1 MRKKDKPLSLYS
13 LSKYPLLEITMESQ
27 YMSAGAHQA
36 KLLEKFERNK
46 NYVRNQVIALKL
58 VSAMLMIFFPFLS
71 FIFYFELLGE
81 INAYAL
87 SNEGAIII
95 FGSFITTFYI
105 ILILYIVLF
114 GLFTTSSLMTG
125 NAFKWLQTLPLSKDK
140 IGKLGYM
147 SLFRSQGVMIILMI
161 FSFPI
166 ALLIMTQNI
175 VTFLMSLIS
184 SFLITMFSVSI
195 LIIVGEKFSR
205 LFSEGGT
212 KSKKRNIFRIISL
225 LSYFFIAF
233 STGLVLN
240 IGFNA
245 IFDLIISLSISPPTE
260 IIAII
265 LSIIPFP
272 LAPGFLVGITMI
284 PGQVPIVIWFSTL
297 IGIAIFAFITFI
309 MYYIAVRSLKVV
321 STTEFEYRKAKKP
334 KELERAMV
342 EIDLSIISPVKAYI
356 KKDIIASTKDYQS
369 LIFILMPIVFPLV
382 MLFSMQIPIS
392 REVSSPVSIMILWS
406 IIIGANIFIP
416 IILVGGLLSIEE
428 SGSSILASL
437 PLVPR
442 DQMKAKILLMLT
454 IHSLSMIL
462 MSIIL
467 TIQTQSI
474 IVLGLMLSSLP
485 IIWTFLLLMFEM
497 KVSLFGKMKYRYVL
511 EEVNTRHKIMKWIAM
526 IAAELGV
533 YFIILIANSI
543 MFTLFG
549 IIAAISSAF
558 LIGLFSLSLL
568 IFGLYKMFPKAEQM
582 PSYET
587 GGFLRKQPIIGAVV
601 VLLLFISFPLLASF
615 LELFLLI
622 PWMLSLPYLAI
633 MTIEFLWIQTF
644 LALLLL
650 VVVPKGLK
658 LLGKS
663 KSFRDYSKEI
673 GISKVKPV
681 GRILIVGVVTF
692 IIYGVIKFIGA
703 NLLGN
708 FVFAPEL
715 LFGEPNPL
723 IPGFFSYGW
732 FIWIFMLQPGIW
744 EEFAFRGV
752 MIPMLLKKYSKM
764 TAIVTSSILFGAA
777 HAYNIFYTALIG
789 GDLITVLFQV
799 IYAFFLGL
807 LMGYIFIKTKSLI
820 PTIILHYLINTI
832 GLIIILTQAENIIML
847 GLYTIVFIGIL
858 PAIIGILL
866 LRIVSKNWNSKNSII
881 EIELEKNKI
890 M

>member
-1 MRKKDKPLSLYS
+1 
-13 LSKYPLLEITMESQ
+13 MESQ

-58 VSAMLMIFFPFLS
+58 VSAILMIFFPFLS

-195 LIIVGEKFSR
+195 LIIIGEKFSR

-309 MYYIAVRSLKVV
+309 MYYIAVRSLKAV

-334 KELERAMV
+334 KELERKMV
-342 EIDLSIISPVKAYI
+342 EIDLNIISPVKAYI

-392 REVSSPVSIMILWS
+392 REVTSPVSIMILWS

-587 GGFLRKQPIIGAVV
+587 GGFLRKQPIIGNSV
-601 VLLLFISFPLLASF
+601 VLLLFNAFPFIA
-615 LELFLLI
+615 FLLESIFFI
-622 PWMLSLPYLAI
+622 PWMLSLPYVAI
-633 MTIEFLWIQTF
+633 IIIEFLWVQAF
-644 LALLLL
+644 FALLLL
-650 VVVPKGLK
+650 YIVPKGLK
-658 LLGKS
+658 LLGKN
-663 KSFRDYSKEI
+663 KSFKDYTKEI
-673 GISKVKPV
+673 RISKVKPV
-681 GRILIVGVVTF
+681 GRNIMVGVGSF
-692 IIYGVIKFIGA
+692 IIYGIIVFIGA

-708 FVFAPEL
+708 FIFAPEL
-715 LFGEPNPL
+715 LFGDPNPL

-744 EEFAFRGV
+744 EEVAFRGV
-752 MIPMLLKKYSKM
+752 MIPMLLKKYSKI
-764 TAIVTSSILFGAA
+764 TGIIISSIFFGLA
-777 HAYNIFYTALIG
+777 HAFNAINVLLSGGNI
-789 GDLITVLFQV
+789 ITVLFQV
-799 IYAFFLGL
+799 IYTFFLGL
-807 LMGYIFIKTKSLI
+807 LLGYLFIKTNSLI
-820 PTIILHYLINTI
+820 PSIIVHYLINTV
-832 GLIIILTQAENIIML
+832 GLILSITQIDTVIQLMIFM
-847 GLYTIVFIGIL
+847 IVFIGIL
-858 PAIIGILL
+858 PTIIDILFI
-866 LRIVSKNWNSKNSII
+866 RIISKNWNSKSVII
-881 EIELEKNKI
+881 ENKLLEKQI
-890 M
+890 